1 MVKKIKMNKIFKI
14 LLLVVMAAF
23 LATSCKY
30 DWIIPEE
37 VPVIDPDDPSQQ
49 ISFSTQILPIFSGN
63 NCTSCHN
70 GSQIPDLRD
79 DRAYAAI
86 NTTRYINK
94 SEPQQSRIYTVAHP
108 DLNNHYRKYTATQA
122 AVILA
127 WIQQGAKN
135 N

>member
-1 MVKKIKMNKIFKI
+1 MNKLFKI
-14 LLLVVMAAF
+14 LLLVFVVGF
-23 LATSCKY
+23 LASGCKY

-37 VPVIDPDDPSQQ
+37 VPVIDPNDPSQQ
-49 ISFSTQILPIFSGN
+49 LSFSEDILPIFTSGN
-63 NCTSCHN
+63 NCTACHN

-79 DRAYAAI
+79 DNAFTAL

-94 SEPQQSRIYTVAHP
+94 ATPEESRIYTVPHP
-108 DLNNHYRKYTATQA
+108 ELGDHYKQFTATQA
-122 AVILA
+122 ALVLA

>member
-1 MVKKIKMNKIFKI
+1 MNKIFKI

-23 LATSCKY
+23 LATACEY

-37 VPVIDPDDPSQQ
+37 VPVIDPDDPSKQ
-49 ISFSTQILPIFSGN
+49 ISFATQILPIFSGN
-63 NCTSCHN
+63 DCTSCHN
-70 GSQIPDLRD
+70 GSQMPDLRA

-94 SEPQQSRIYTVAHP
+94 SEPQQSRIYTVPHP
-108 DLNNHYRKYTATQA
+108 DPGTHYKKYTGAQA

>member
-1 MVKKIKMNKIFKI
+1 MNKIFKI

-23 LATSCKY
+23 LTTSCEY

-49 ISFSTQILPIFSGN
+49 ISFATQILPIFSGN
-63 NCTSCHN
+63 DCTSCHN
-70 GSQIPDLRD
+70 GSQVPDLRA

-94 SEPQQSRIYTVAHP
+94 SEPQQSRIYTVPHP
-108 DLNNHYRKYTATQA
+108 ESGNHYKKYTGAQA

>member
-1 MVKKIKMNKIFKI
+1 MNKIFKI
-14 LLLVVMAAF
+14 LLLVVIAAF
-23 LATSCKY
+23 LSTSCKY

-37 VPVIDPDDPSQQ
+37 VPIIDPDDPTQQ
-49 ISFSTQILPIFSGN
+49 ISFAEQILPIFSGN

-94 SEPQQSRIYTVAHP
+94 ADPLQSRIYTVPHP
-108 DLNNHYRKYTATQA
+108 DLGNHYIKYSNAQA
-122 AVILA
+122 AIILA